1 MRVAPATRGAK
12 RRLRDDDASRRF
24 AVAAA
29 RAAREIDGKRASA
42 ADITRAARALFRALE
57 LSISQNARVY
67 AEFIALCISYGG
79 VRGRSTR
86 AFALASATLL
96 AAYRR
101 ASSAR
106 RRETSTAREG
116 RSMGTE
122 YALKLCE
129 RGSALA
135 GAVLERVATAGTM
148 PVQLRPRGWRVRVED
163 VESETTTRRTSISSS
178 SASSSA
184 STSASDVIFV
194 GEARAM
200 GKARKENGHWSSQTR
215 ALGLRVQGVV
225 EDGNCCFRSIAHGV
239 KALARHKVWD
249 IKRVGS
255 DWRDIRARM
264 CDELEKRRKA
274 MRRKTEI
281 RALYNLLMNGDEGR
295 RYLRVGK
302 FKRASDDERFKEY
315 IRTMRKDAAPY
326 TATKI
331 WTRFW
336 GTDAELCA
344 IASLNDVAIV
354 CVETT
359 DERVPATAK
368 SPFFLAA
375 PRRDERNGVFAP
387 ARYLSDGR
395 FRRAGKTV
403 EWRCRRARE
412 TFTLSLV
419 TAAIARRRCRHGGDT
434 IPALCVKH
442 FPGHFEALVPDDSS
456 LALVLDRSTS
466 RRWNSNRH

>member
-1 MRVAPATRGAK
+1 MCI
-12 RRLRDDDASRRF
+12 RDS
-24 AVAAA
+24 
-29 RAAREIDGKRASA
+29 
-42 ADITRAARALFRALE
+42 
-57 LSISQNARVY
+57 
-67 AEFIALCISYGG
+67 
-79 VRGRSTR
+79 
-86 AFALASATLL
+86 
-96 AAYRR
+96 
-101 ASSAR
+101 
-106 RRETSTAREG
+106 
-116 RSMGTE
+116 
-122 YALKLCE
+122 
-129 RGSALA
+129 
-135 GAVLERVATAGTM
+135 
-148 PVQLRPRGWRVRVED
+148 
-163 VESETTTRRTSISSS
+163 
-178 SASSSA
+178 
-184 STSASDVIFV
+184 
-194 GEARAM
+194 
-200 GKARKENGHWSSQTR
+200 KENSHWSSQTR

-239 KALARHKVWD
+239 KALARHKLWD
-249 IKRVGS
+249 VKRAGS

-264 CDELEKRRKA
+264 CDELEKRRNE
-274 MRRKTEI
+274 MRGRTEI

-336 GTDAELCA
+336 GTGAELCA

-354 CVETT
+354 CVEST

-375 PRRDERNGVFAP
+375 PRRDQRHRSFAP
-387 ARYLSDGR
+387 ARYLADGR
-395 FRRAGKTV
+395 FRRDGKTV

-456 LALVLDRSTS
+456 LALVLDRSQ
-466 RRWNSNRH
+466 

>member
-1 MRVAPATRGAK
+1 MRVALATRGAK
-12 RRLRDDDASRRF
+12 RKLRDAASRRF

-29 RAAREIDGKRASA
+29 RAARKIDGKRASA
-42 ADITRAARALFRALE
+42 ADITRASRALFRALE
-57 LSISQNARVY
+57 LSISQNSRVY
-67 AEFIALCISYGG
+67 AEFIALCVSYGRLG
-79 VRGRSTR
+79 FRSTR
-86 AFALASATLL
+86 AFALASMTLL

-101 ASSAR
+101 ASAAR
-106 RRETSTAREG
+106 RRETSAAREG
-116 RSMGTE
+116 RSMGTK
-122 YALKLCE
+122 YARKLLE

-135 GAVLERVATAGTM
+135 GAVLERVATAETM
-148 PVQLRPRGWRVRVED
+148 PAQLRPRGWRVRVED
-163 VESETTTRRTSISSS
+163 VESETTRRTSSS
-178 SASSSA
+178 SASSSVSA
-184 STSASDVIFV
+184 SASASDVIFV
-194 GEARAM
+194 GEARAV
-200 GKARKENGHWSSQTR
+200 GKARKENSHWSSQTR

-239 KALARHKVWD
+239 KALARHKLWD
-249 IKRVGS
+249 VKRAGS

-264 CDELEKRRKA
+264 CDELEKRRNE
-274 MRRKTEI
+274 MRGRTEI

-344 IASLNDVAIV
+344 IASLNDVAVV

-375 PRRDERNGVFAP
+375 PRRDERHRAFAP
-387 ARYLSDGR
+387 ARYLADGR
-395 FRRAGKTV
+395 FRRDGKTV

-456 LALVLDRSTS
+456 LALVLDRSQ
-466 RRWNSNRH
+466 